1 MTSSPSVLPVAI
13 ATPGAAHGARPP
25 AFLMRQKLGA
35 AVMSRWVAKWTLA
48 MRAWTRDVGDRG
60 QTSFEYLGIAVVI
73 AVIIGVLASTTD
85 IGDAVLQGI
94 LDKIQ
99 DIIDAG

>member
-1 MTSSPSVLPVAI
+1 MKRLTALR
-13 ATPGAAHGARPP
+13 TR
-25 AFLMRQKLGA
+25 MR
-35 AVMSRWVAKWTLA
+35 V
-48 MRAWTRDVGDRG
+48 RDEAG

-73 AVIIGVLASTTD
+73 AVIIGVLAGTTD
-85 IGDAVLQGI
+85 IGTTVLNGI

>member
-1 MTSSPSVLPVAI
+1 
-13 ATPGAAHGARPP
+13 
-25 AFLMRQKLGA
+25 
-35 AVMSRWVAKWTLA
+35 MSRWVVKRLGAL
-48 MRAWTRDVGDRG
+48 RGDAG

-73 AVIIGVLASTTD
+73 AVIIGVLAGTTD
-85 IGDAVLQGI
+85 IGTAVLNGI